1 MERWPF
7 GVLPPGGLER
17 LGPHTIA
24 YYATGYPYSNS
35 AIVLGK
41 DGVLVFDAN
50 IFHYARELKTALTA
64 EWPGGAAQLVISHS
78 HADHADGAMY
88 FSPPAQT
95 LASKFAQGRLA
106 WWRAQDQTARNSEY
120 VDQYPNAAA
129 WYRDFRM
136 VVPERAVARRE
147 LIDLGGG
154 VRVQLVPEAVA
165 HTPGDLWAVVEP
177 DGVGLCGDL
186 WFNDCEPYLG
196 SGSIEGSLDALDRLR
211 AAGARTYLPGHG
223 RAGMLQ
229 RNDPMVR
236 YCLWVLEHVAAGM
249 SRGLAGEQLR
259 QAIRAEFDAQD
270 ARPGEI
276 RFAITWKGALE
287 DAVEAAEM
295 AARGEPLYRNV
306 QVVDIEAQPGPT
318 P

>member
-41 DGVLVFDAN
+41 DGALVFDAN
-50 IFHYARELKTALTA
+50 IFHYARELKAALDA
-64 EWPGGAAQLVISHS
+64 ECADRPVQLVISHA

-95 LASKFAQGRLA
+95 LASTFTQGRLA
-106 WWRAQDQTARNSEY
+106 WWRGQDQTVRNSEY
-120 VDQYPNAAA
+120 ADQYPDAVA

-136 VVPERAVARRE
+136 VLPERSVARRE

-154 VRVQLVPEAVA
+154 VQVQLVPEVVA
-165 HTPGDLWAVVEP
+165 HTRGDLWALVEP
-177 DGVGLCGDL
+177 DGVALCGDL

-196 SGSIEGSLDALDRLR
+196 SGSIEGSLEALEHLR
-211 AAGARTYLPGHG
+211 ASGARTYVPGHG
-223 RAGMLQ
+223 RAGRLQ
-229 RNDPMVR
+229 LNDGMDR
-236 YCLWVLEHVAAGM
+236 YCVWISEHVAAGM
-249 SRGLAGEQLR
+249 GRGFAGEELR
-259 QAIRAEFDAQD
+259 RIIRAEFDTQSSQ
-270 ARPGEI
+270 PGGI
-276 RFAITWKGALE
+276 RFAITWKGSLE

-295 AARGEPLYRNV
+295 AARGQPLYRSF
-306 QVVDIEAQPGPT
+306 QVADIEPQRTPT
-318 P
+318 Q